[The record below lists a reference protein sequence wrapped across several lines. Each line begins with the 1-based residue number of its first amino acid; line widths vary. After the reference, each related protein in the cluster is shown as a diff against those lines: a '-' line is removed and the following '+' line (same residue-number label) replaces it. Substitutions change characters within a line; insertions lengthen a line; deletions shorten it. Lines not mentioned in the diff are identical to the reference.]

1 MAALKTNR
9 SVGLYITL
17 TMAAAF
23 LPAFLVGFVAARCYS
38 EISSLSAFAFLGL
51 FGDGPEEIVADILG
65 SVVVFAILVWAA
77 CIAYGIYVIVLFWG
91 ICRDMNVICGK
102 HNLGGSLNYIVVVL
116 LSSVTLNIYYIYW
129 SFQQGKRLKEAEGA
143 YQAPVIG
150 SGGMHMA
157 LALLASVPIWGTGVM
172 VYKIRTDPLYFV
184 RNPMVILA
192 AAVLMVLLWSLDV
205 VNRAVFMKDV
215 NALAGAYNMQ
225 QGGGYAPSPMMQPQE
240 VGSFPQG
247 ASKEVSSFSQGAP
260 KEVGGFSQGMG
271 QPAPSN
277 QEGYTMPVDGWMPDA
292 KSAWKPKQGKAGY
305 LEGRRGEYKGAVIP
319 VEGELMIGRDGRECQ
334 LVVKRPDVSRKHCKI
349 SYNSEDGVYM
359 VTNCSSNGV
368 FNQDGDE
375 FPPNIPVACSPGTT
389 LVIAKSG
396 NEFLLK

>member
-17 TMAAAF
+17 TMVAAF

-51 FGDGPEEIVADILG
+51 FGDGPEKIVADILG

-102 HNLGGSLNYIVVVL
+102 HNLGSSLNYIVVVL

-150 SGGMHMA
+150 SGGFHMA
-157 LALLASVPIWGTGVM
+157 LALLASVPIWGIGVM

-192 AAVLMVLLWSLDV
+192 AAVLMALLWSLDV

-225 QGGGYAPSPMMQPQE
+225 QGGGYAPSPVMQQKEGRRLLQRAQE
-240 VGSFPQG
+240 EG
-247 ASKEVSSFSQGAP
+247 
-260 KEVGGFSQGMG
+260 GGFSQGMG
-271 QPAPSN
+271 QPAPSI
-277 QEGYTMPVDGWMPDA
+277 QEGYTMPVDEWMPDA

-305 LEGRRGEYKGAVIP
+305 LQGRRGEYKDAVIP

-334 LVVKRPDVSRKHCKI
+334 VVVKRPDVSRKHCKI
-349 SYNSEDGVYM
+349 SYNGEDGVYM
-359 VTNCSSNGV
+359 VTNYSSNGV

-375 FPPNIPVACSPGTT
+375 FPQNIPVACSPGTT